1 MDTDPSVSVTVKV
14 IVVPDAFLA
23 QAMVAP
29 STTAVP
35 ESGQVVESDV
45 RGIDGGFVE
54 IGVETLFDILNELI
68 NKR

>member
-1 MDTDPSVSVTVKV
+1 MKLTKSQFNKVQKYLKTVMPY
-14 IVVPDAFLA
+14 IEFEL
-23 QAMVAP
+23 
-29 STTAVP
+29 T